1 MKANTYRLKHGT
13 TMQDILSLPG
23 VSKGSAS
30 YVREGAD
37 AYLNKSIYK
46 TMRVTMHDDDASST
60 WTEKREYEI
69 SIIISFDSSDLES
82 WNDFD
87 NVLVLDEDFCQP
99 YTPFYGDNYKKE
111 VSDFPFLEWVIS
123 EYNALFDSLPVFE
136 KAPD

>member
-46 TMRVTMHDDDASST
+46 TRRVTMHDDDASST

>member
-1 MKANTYRLKHGT
+1 MKANTYRLKPGT
-13 TMQDILSLPG
+13 AMQDILSIPG
-23 VSKGSAS
+23 VSKSSAS
-30 YVREGAD
+30 YVRECSD
-37 AYLNKSIYK
+37 AYLDKSIYK

-69 SIIISFDSSDLES
+69 SIIIAFDSSDLES

>member
-23 VSKGSAS
+23 ASKGSAS
-30 YVREGAD
+30 HVREGTD
-37 AYLNKSIYK
+37 AYLNKSFYK

-69 SIIISFDSSDLES
+69 SIIIAFDSSNLES

-99 YTPFYGDNYKKE
+99 YTPFHGDNYKKE

>member
-99 YTPFYGDNYKKE
+99 YTAFYGDNYKKD
-111 VSDFPFLEWVIS
+111 VSGFPFLEWVIG
-123 EYNALFDSLPVFE
+123 EYNALFDALPVFE
-136 KAPD
+136 KAE

>member
-1 MKANTYRLKHGT
+1 MKANTYRLKPGT
-13 TMQDILSLPG
+13 TMQDIHSLPG
-23 VSKGSAS
+23 ASKGNAS
-30 YVREGAD
+30 YVREGTD
-37 AYLNKSIYK
+37 AYLNKSFYK

-69 SIIISFDSSDLES
+69 SIVIAFDSSNLES

-111 VSDFPFLEWVIS
+111 VSEFPFLEWVIS

>member
-1 MKANTYRLKHGT
+1 
-13 TMQDILSLPG
+13 
-23 VSKGSAS
+23 
-30 YVREGAD
+30 
-37 AYLNKSIYK
+37 
-46 TMRVTMHDDDASST
+46 MHDDDASST

-69 SIIISFDSSDLES
+69 SIIIAFDSSDLES